1 MRALLLLLWGAN
13 RIVNNRNLGFS
24 HIYFFALILVTPSVC
39 AQAPETASD
48 ATVTYPAE
56 YFAQFNPYSVNDM
69 LQRIPGISLAR
80 SGSRSQ
86 SRGGGRGLGAGG
98 EQVLINGRRIAGKSN
113 EGDSQLSRI
122 PASEVRYI
130 EIIRGTSGELDVRGG
145 TQVINVVLND
155 ALSSVSFAYEVNVDR
170 ALDGTLIPGGK
181 IAATGQYGALN
192 YFLSAEREPRYD
204 FRDGFENA
212 FDRSGDL
219 AETVNRDET
228 SDGWPISLTA
238 NFGYEF
244 SPTDTANLNFSWTGN
259 DVEYDTDRII
269 TRYQSD
275 AVASRIFERDT
286 QPSESTGFEVG
297 GDYMHVFDN
306 GSRWKTIAIV
316 NEKENEFERSRF
328 KVDPSSSVETKDL
341 YLFNYE
347 KYQERIIR
355 SSYVFDLSLGQS
367 IEAGVERAQTI
378 VDTSLR
384 LGLLAGVAGGQD
396 FGGLT
401 PVTSSVGTVEEM
413 RLEYFTI
420 HNWSM
425 NDRMTLET
433 TLLVENSSISQSGTL
448 ANSRDFSFFRP
459 KVDYRFDIT
468 PSIQFRGI
476 VQKIVNQLSFRDF
489 TAGVDQMDD
498 EQNSFEGNSDIQ
510 QMSWWNY
517 EANLEYRLPNDAGV
531 INTQLY
537 YQTVFDVIDNVDVSR
552 NGKILSARGNTG
564 DGRRYGLNL
573 NNSLRLGFLN
583 QPNMLLT
590 AGLSLEEATHY
601 DSILKKDRER
611 RMGPR
616 DGGGSRYA
624 IGFRHDIPRLNN
636 TNWGFNANKRF
647 LNDFMV
653 WDIDKTE
660 HYSPDWSWFAWA
672 ETQAWGGLVYRFEAR
687 DSGERC
693 RLRTRYA
700 GGTTVTGYVDEVEDS
715 CSINGPTLAIKIR
728 GTF

>member
-1 MRALLLLLWGAN
+1 MNYTRPLLLFFSGF
-13 RIVNNRNLGFS
+13 LGLAS
-24 HIYFFALILVTPSVC
+24 NAG

-86 SRGGGRGLGAGG
+86 NRGGGRGLGAGG

-145 TQVINVVLND
+145 TQVINVVLNE
-155 ALSSVSFAYEVNVDR
+155 ALSNVSFAYEVNMDR
-170 ALDGTLIPGGK
+170 ALDGTLVPGGR
-181 IAATGQYGALN
+181 ISATGQYAALN

-204 FRDGFENA
+204 FRDGFESA
-212 FDRSGDL
+212 LDRFGDL

-228 SDGWPISLTA
+228 TDGWPISLTA

-355 SSYVFDLSLGQS
+355 SSYVFDLSQGQS

-384 LGLLAGVAGGQD
+384 LGLLTGVAGGQE

-433 TLLVENSSISQSGTL
+433 TLLVEDSSISQSGTL

-468 PSIQFRGI
+468 PSVQFRGI

-489 TAGVDQMDD
+489 TAGVDQRDD

-552 NGKILSARGNTG
+552 DGEILSARGNTG
-564 DGRRYGLNL
+564 DGRRYGINL
-573 NNSLRLGFLN
+573 NNSLRLSFLN

-590 AGLSLEEATHY
+590 AGLSVEEATHY
-601 DSILKKDRER
+601 DSIRGEDRER
-611 RMGPR
+611 AMGPR
-616 DGGGSRYA
+616 DGGSNYS

-660 HYSPDWSWFAWA
+660 HYSPALSWFAWA

-687 DSGERC
+687 DSNERC

-700 GGTTVTGYVDEVEDS
+700 GGTTVTGYVNEVEDS
-715 CSINGPTLAIKIR
+715 CSINGPVYAIKVR

>member
-1 MRALLLLLWGAN
+1 MNYTRPRALLLFFSGF
-13 RIVNNRNLGFS
+13 LGLAS
-24 HIYFFALILVTPSVC
+24 NAG

-145 TQVINVVLND
+145 TQVINVVLNE
-155 ALSSVSFAYEVNVDR
+155 ALSNVSFAYEVNMDR
-170 ALDGTLIPGGK
+170 ALDGTLVPGGR
-181 IAATGQYGALN
+181 ISATGQYAALN

-204 FRDGFENA
+204 FRDGFESA
-212 FDRSGDL
+212 LDRFGDL

-228 SDGWPISLTA
+228 TDGWPISLTA

-355 SSYVFDLSLGQS
+355 SSYVFDLSQGQS

-384 LGLLAGVAGGQD
+384 LGLLTGVAGGQE

-401 PVTSSVGTVEEM
+401 PVTSSVGTVEEV

-433 TLLVENSSISQSGTL
+433 TLLVEDSSISQSGTL
-448 ANSRDFSFFRP
+448 ANSRDFSF
-459 KVDYRFDIT
+459 
-468 PSIQFRGI
+468 
-476 VQKIVNQLSFRDF
+476 
-489 TAGVDQMDD
+489 
-498 EQNSFEGNSDIQ
+498 
-510 QMSWWNY
+510 
-517 EANLEYRLPNDAGV
+517 
-531 INTQLY
+531 
-537 YQTVFDVIDNVDVSR
+537 
-552 NGKILSARGNTG
+552 
-564 DGRRYGLNL
+564 
-573 NNSLRLGFLN
+573 
-583 QPNMLLT
+583 
-590 AGLSLEEATHY
+590 
-601 DSILKKDRER
+601 
-611 RMGPR
+611 
-616 DGGGSRYA
+616 
-624 IGFRHDIPRLNN
+624 
-636 TNWGFNANKRF
+636 
-647 LNDFMV
+647 
-653 WDIDKTE
+653 
-660 HYSPDWSWFAWA
+660 
-672 ETQAWGGLVYRFEAR
+672 
-687 DSGERC
+687 
-693 RLRTRYA
+693 
-700 GGTTVTGYVDEVEDS
+700 
-715 CSINGPTLAIKIR
+715 
-728 GTF
+728 

>member
-1 MRALLLLLWGAN
+1 MNYTRPLLLFLSGF
-13 RIVNNRNLGFS
+13 LGLAS
-24 HIYFFALILVTPSVC
+24 NAG

-145 TQVINVVLND
+145 TQVINVVLNE
-155 ALSSVSFAYEVNVDR
+155 ALSNVSFAYEVNMDR
-170 ALDGTLIPGGK
+170 ALDGTLVPGGR
-181 IAATGQYGALN
+181 ISATGQYAALN

-204 FRDGFENA
+204 FRDGFESA
-212 FDRSGDL
+212 LDRFGDL

-228 SDGWPISLTA
+228 TDGWPISLTA

-355 SSYVFDLSLGQS
+355 SSYVFDLSQGQS

-384 LGLLAGVAGGQD
+384 LGLLTGVAGGQE

-433 TLLVENSSISQSGTL
+433 TLLVEDSSISQSGTL

-468 PSIQFRGI
+468 PSVQFRGI

-489 TAGVDQMDD
+489 TAGVDQRDD

-552 NGKILSARGNTG
+552 DGEILSARGNTG
-564 DGRRYGLNL
+564 DGRRYGINL
-573 NNSLRLGFLN
+573 NNSLRLSFLN

-590 AGLSLEEATHY
+590 AGLSVEEATHY
-601 DSILKKDRER
+601 DSIRGEDRER
-611 RMGPR
+611 AMGPR
-616 DGGGSRYA
+616 DGGSNYS

-660 HYSPDWSWFAWA
+660 HYSPALSWFAWA

-687 DSGERC
+687 DSNERC

-700 GGTTVTGYVDEVEDS
+700 GGTTVTGYVNEVEDS
-715 CSINGPTLAIKIR
+715 CSINGPVYAIKVR

>member
-1 MRALLLLLWGAN
+1 VNYTRPLLLFFSGF
-13 RIVNNRNLGFS
+13 LGLAS
-24 HIYFFALILVTPSVC
+24 NAG

-86 SRGGGRGLGAGG
+86 NRGGGRGLGAGG

-145 TQVINVVLND
+145 TQVINVVLNE
-155 ALSSVSFAYEVNVDR
+155 ALSNVSFAYEVNMDR
-170 ALDGTLIPGGK
+170 ALDGTLVPGGR
-181 IAATGQYGALN
+181 ISATGQYAALN

-204 FRDGFENA
+204 FRDGFESA
-212 FDRSGDL
+212 LDRFGDL

-228 SDGWPISLTA
+228 TDGWPISLTA

-328 KVDPSSSVETKDL
+328 KVDLSSSVETKDL

-355 SSYVFDLSLGQS
+355 SSYVFDLSQGQS

-384 LGLLAGVAGGQD
+384 LGLLTGVAGGQE

-433 TLLVENSSISQSGTL
+433 TLLVEDSSISQSGTL

-468 PSIQFRGI
+468 PSVQFRGI

-489 TAGVDQMDD
+489 TAGVDQRDD

-552 NGKILSARGNTG
+552 DGEILSARGNTG
-564 DGRRYGLNL
+564 DGRRYGINL
-573 NNSLRLGFLN
+573 NNSLRLSFLN

-590 AGLSLEEATHY
+590 AGLSVEEATHY
-601 DSILKKDRER
+601 DSIRGEDRER
-611 RMGPR
+611 AMGPR
-616 DGGGSRYA
+616 DGGSNYS

-660 HYSPDWSWFAWA
+660 HYSPALSWFAWA

-687 DSGERC
+687 DSNERC

-700 GGTTVTGYVDEVEDS
+700 GGTTVTGYVNEVEDS
-715 CSINGPTLAIKIR
+715 CSINGPVYAIKVR

>member
-1 MRALLLLLWGAN
+1 MNYARPCALLLFVSGF
-13 RIVNNRNLGFS
+13 LGL
-24 HIYFFALILVTPSVC
+24 ATNAG

-155 ALSSVSFAYEVNVDR
+155 ALSSVSFAYEVNIDR
-170 ALDGTLIPGGK
+170 ALDGTLVPGGK
-181 IAATGQYGALN
+181 ISATGQYAALN

-204 FRDGFENA
+204 FRDGFESA
-212 FDRSGDL
+212 LDRFGDL

-228 SDGWPISLTA
+228 TDGWPISLTA

-244 SPTDTANLNFSWTGN
+244 SPADTANLNFSWTGN
-259 DVEYDTDRII
+259 DVEYDTDRVI

-275 AVASRIFERDT
+275 TVTSRIFERDT

-328 KVDPSSSVETKDL
+328 KVDPSSSIETKDL

-355 SSYVFDLSLGQS
+355 SSYVFDLSQGQS

-384 LGLLAGVAGGQD
+384 LGLLTGVAGGQE

-433 TLLVENSSISQSGTL
+433 TLLLEDSSISQSGTL

-468 PSIQFRGI
+468 PSVQFRGI

-489 TAGVDQMDD
+489 TAGVDQRDD

-552 NGKILSARGNTG
+552 GGEILSARGNTG
-564 DGRRYGLNL
+564 DGRRYGINL
-573 NNSLRLGFLN
+573 NNSLRLSFLN

-590 AGLSLEEATHY
+590 AGLSVEEATHY
-601 DSILKKDRER
+601 DSIRGEDRER
-611 RMGPR
+611 AMGPR
-616 DGGGSRYA
+616 DGGSNYS

-660 HYSPDWSWFAWA
+660 HYSPALSWFAWA

-687 DSGERC
+687 DSNERC

-700 GGTTVTGYVDEVEDS
+700 GGTTVTGYVNEVEDS
-715 CSINGPTLAIKIR
+715 CSINGPVYAIKVR

>member
-1 MRALLLLLWGAN
+1 MLLWGAN
-13 RIVNNRNLGFS
+13 RIVNNKNLGFS
-24 HIYFFALILVTPSVC
+24 HIYFFVLILVTPYVS

-155 ALSSVSFAYEVNVDR
+155 ALSSVSFAYEVNMDR

-204 FRDGFENA
+204 FRDGFESA

-228 SDGWPISLTA
+228 TDGWPISLTA

-259 DVEYDTDRII
+259 DVEYDTDRVI

-328 KVDPSSSVETKDL
+328 KVDPFSSIETKDL

-384 LGLLAGVAGGQD
+384 LGLLAGVAGGQE

-433 TLLVENSSISQSGTL
+433 TLLLEDSSISQSGTL

-552 NGKILSARGNTG
+552 NGEILSARGNTG

-573 NNSLRLGFLN
+573 NNSLRLGF
-583 QPNMLLT
+583 
-590 AGLSLEEATHY
+590 
-601 DSILKKDRER
+601 
-611 RMGPR
+611 
-616 DGGGSRYA
+616 
-624 IGFRHDIPRLNN
+624 
-636 TNWGFNANKRF
+636 
-647 LNDFMV
+647 
-653 WDIDKTE
+653 
-660 HYSPDWSWFAWA
+660 
-672 ETQAWGGLVYRFEAR
+672 
-687 DSGERC
+687 
-693 RLRTRYA
+693 
-700 GGTTVTGYVDEVEDS
+700 
-715 CSINGPTLAIKIR
+715 
-728 GTF
+728 

>member
-1 MRALLLLLWGAN
+1 MNYTRPRALLLFFSGF
-13 RIVNNRNLGFS
+13 LGLAS
-24 HIYFFALILVTPSVC
+24 NAG

-86 SRGGGRGLGAGG
+86 NRGGGRGLGAGG

-145 TQVINVVLND
+145 TQVINVVLNE
-155 ALSSVSFAYEVNVDR
+155 ALSNVSFAYEVNMDR
-170 ALDGTLIPGGK
+170 ALDGTLVPGGR
-181 IAATGQYGALN
+181 ISATGQYAALN

-204 FRDGFENA
+204 FRDGFESA
-212 FDRSGDL
+212 LDRFGDL

-228 SDGWPISLTA
+228 TDGWPISLTA

-355 SSYVFDLSLGQS
+355 SSYVFDLSQGQS

-384 LGLLAGVAGGQD
+384 LGLLTGVAGGQE

-433 TLLVENSSISQSGTL
+433 TLLVEDSSISQSGTL

-468 PSIQFRGI
+468 PSVQFRGI

-489 TAGVDQMDD
+489 TAGVDQRDD

-552 NGKILSARGNTG
+552 DGEILSARGNTG
-564 DGRRYGLNL
+564 DGRRYGINL
-573 NNSLRLGFLN
+573 NNSLRLSFLN

-590 AGLSLEEATHY
+590 AGLSVEEATHY
-601 DSILKKDRER
+601 DSIRGEDRER
-611 RMGPR
+611 AMGPR
-616 DGGGSRYA
+616 DGGSNYS

-660 HYSPDWSWFAWA
+660 HYSPALSWFAWA

-687 DSGERC
+687 DSNERC

-700 GGTTVTGYVDEVEDS
+700 GGTTVTGYVNEVEDS
-715 CSINGPTLAIKIR
+715 CSINGPVYAIKVR

>member
-1 MRALLLLLWGAN
+1 MNYARPCALLLFVSGF
-13 RIVNNRNLGFS
+13 LGL
-24 HIYFFALILVTPSVC
+24 ATNAG

-155 ALSSVSFAYEVNVDR
+155 ALSSVSFAYEVNIDR
-170 ALDGTLIPGGK
+170 ALDGTLVPGGK
-181 IAATGQYGALN
+181 ISATGQYAALN

-204 FRDGFENA
+204 FRDGFESA
-212 FDRSGDL
+212 LDRFGDL

-228 SDGWPISLTA
+228 TDGWPISLTA

-244 SPTDTANLNFSWTGN
+244 SPADTANLNFSWTGN
-259 DVEYDTDRII
+259 DVEYDTDRVI

-328 KVDPSSSVETKDL
+328 KVDPSSSIETKDL

-355 SSYVFDLSLGQS
+355 SSYVFDLSQGQS

-384 LGLLAGVAGGQD
+384 LGLLTGVAGGQE

-433 TLLVENSSISQSGTL
+433 TLLVEDSSISQSGTL

-468 PSIQFRGI
+468 PSVQFRGI

-489 TAGVDQMDD
+489 TAGVDQRDD

-552 NGKILSARGNTG
+552 GGEILSARGNTG
-564 DGRRYGLNL
+564 DGRRYGINL
-573 NNSLRLGFLN
+573 NNSLRLSFLN

-590 AGLSLEEATHY
+590 AGLSVEEATHY
-601 DSILKKDRER
+601 DSIRGEDRER
-611 RMGPR
+611 AMGPR
-616 DGGGSRYA
+616 DGGSNYS

-660 HYSPDWSWFAWA
+660 HYSPALSWFAWA

-687 DSGERC
+687 DSNERC

-700 GGTTVTGYVDEVEDS
+700 GGTTVTGYVNEVEDS
-715 CSINGPTLAIKIR
+715 CSINGPVYAIKVR

>member
-1 MRALLLLLWGAN
+1 MNYTRPRALLLFFSGF
-13 RIVNNRNLGFS
+13 LGLAS
-24 HIYFFALILVTPSVC
+24 NAG

-145 TQVINVVLND
+145 TQVINVVLNE
-155 ALSSVSFAYEVNVDR
+155 ALSNVSFAYEVNMDR
-170 ALDGTLIPGGK
+170 ALDGTLVPGGK
-181 IAATGQYGALN
+181 ISATGQYAALN

-204 FRDGFENA
+204 FRDGFESA
-212 FDRSGDL
+212 LDRFGNL

-228 SDGWPISLTA
+228 TDGWPISLTA

-355 SSYVFDLSLGQS
+355 SSYVFDLSQGQS

-384 LGLLAGVAGGQD
+384 LGLLTGVAGGQE

-433 TLLVENSSISQSGTL
+433 TLLVEDSSISQSGTL

-468 PSIQFRGI
+468 PSVQFRGI

-489 TAGVDQMDD
+489 TAGVDQRDD

-552 NGKILSARGNTG
+552 DGEILSARGNTG
-564 DGRRYGLNL
+564 DGRRYGINL
-573 NNSLRLGFLN
+573 NNSLRLSFLN

-590 AGLSLEEATHY
+590 AGLSVEEATHY
-601 DSILKKDRER
+601 DSIRGEDRER
-611 RMGPR
+611 AMGPR
-616 DGGGSRYA
+616 DGGSNYS

-660 HYSPDWSWFAWA
+660 HYSPALSWFAWA

-687 DSGERC
+687 DSNERC

-700 GGTTVTGYVDEVEDS
+700 GGTTVTGYVNEVEDS
-715 CSINGPTLAIKIR
+715 CSINGPVYAIKVR

>member
-1 MRALLLLLWGAN
+1 MNYTRPRPLLLFFSGF
-13 RIVNNRNLGFS
+13 LGLAS
-24 HIYFFALILVTPSVC
+24 NAG

-145 TQVINVVLND
+145 TQVINVVLNE
-155 ALSSVSFAYEVNVDR
+155 ALSNVSFAYEVNMDR
-170 ALDGTLIPGGK
+170 ALDGTLVPGGR
-181 IAATGQYGALN
+181 ISATGQYAALN

-204 FRDGFENA
+204 FRDGFESA
-212 FDRSGDL
+212 LDRFGDL

-228 SDGWPISLTA
+228 TDGWPISLTA

-355 SSYVFDLSLGQS
+355 SSYVFDLSQGQS

-384 LGLLAGVAGGQD
+384 LGLLTGVAGGQE

-433 TLLVENSSISQSGTL
+433 TLLVEDSSISQSGTL

-468 PSIQFRGI
+468 PSVQFRGI

-489 TAGVDQMDD
+489 TAGVDQRDD

-552 NGKILSARGNTG
+552 DGEILSARGNTG
-564 DGRRYGLNL
+564 DGRRYGINL
-573 NNSLRLGFLN
+573 NNSLRLSFLN

-590 AGLSLEEATHY
+590 AGLSVEEATHY
-601 DSILKKDRER
+601 DSIRGEDRER
-611 RMGPR
+611 AMGPR
-616 DGGGSRYA
+616 DGGSNYS

-660 HYSPDWSWFAWA
+660 HYSPALSWFAWA

-687 DSGERC
+687 DSNERC

-700 GGTTVTGYVDEVEDS
+700 GGTTVTGYVNEVEDS
-715 CSINGPTLAIKIR
+715 CSINGPVYAIKVR

>member
-1 MRALLLLLWGAN
+1 VNYTRPRALLLFFSGF
-13 RIVNNRNLGFS
+13 LGLAS
-24 HIYFFALILVTPSVC
+24 NAG

-145 TQVINVVLND
+145 TQVINVVLNE
-155 ALSSVSFAYEVNVDR
+155 ALSSVSFAYEVNMDR
-170 ALDGTLIPGGK
+170 ALDGTLVPGGK
-181 IAATGQYGALN
+181 ISATGQYAALN

-204 FRDGFENA
+204 FRDGFESA
-212 FDRSGDL
+212 LDRFGDL

-228 SDGWPISLTA
+228 TDGWPISLTA

-259 DVEYDTDRII
+259 DVEYDTDRDI

-328 KVDPSSSVETKDL
+328 KVDPSASSETKDL

-355 SSYVFDLSLGQS
+355 SSYVFDLSQGQS

-384 LGLLAGVAGGQD
+384 LGLLTGVAGGQE

-433 TLLVENSSISQSGTL
+433 TLLLEDSSISQSGTL

-468 PSIQFRGI
+468 PSVQFRGI

-489 TAGVDQMDD
+489 TAGVDQRDD

-552 NGKILSARGNTG
+552 GGEILSARGNTG
-564 DGRRYGLNL
+564 DGRRYGINL
-573 NNSLRLGFLN
+573 NNSLRLSFLN

-590 AGLSLEEATHY
+590 AGLSVEEATHY
-601 DSILKKDRER
+601 DSIRGEDRER
-611 RMGPR
+611 AMGPR
-616 DGGGSRYA
+616 DGGSNYS

-660 HYSPDWSWFAWA
+660 HYSPALSWFAWA

-687 DSGERC
+687 DSNERC

-700 GGTTVTGYVDEVEDS
+700 GGTTVTGYVNEVEDS
-715 CSINGPTLAIKIR
+715 CSINGPVYAIKVR

>member
-1 MRALLLLLWGAN
+1 VNYTRPRALLLFFTGFLGLASNAGAQ
-13 RIVNNRNLGFS
+13 S
-24 HIYFFALILVTPSVC
+24 
-39 AQAPETASD
+39 PETASD
-48 ATVTYPAE
+48 TTVTYPAE

-145 TQVINVVLND
+145 TQVINVVLNE
-155 ALSSVSFAYEVNVDR
+155 ALSNVSFAYEVNMDR
-170 ALDGTLIPGGK
+170 ALDGTLVPGGR
-181 IAATGQYGALN
+181 ISATGQFAALN

-204 FRDGFENA
+204 FRDGFESA
-212 FDRSGDL
+212 LDRFGNL

-228 SDGWPISLTA
+228 TDGWPISLTA

-259 DVEYDTDRII
+259 DVEYDTDRVI

-355 SSYVFDLSLGQS
+355 SSYVFDLSQGQS

-384 LGLLAGVAGGQD
+384 LGLLTGVAGGQE

-433 TLLVENSSISQSGTL
+433 TLLVEDSSISQSGTL

-468 PSIQFRGI
+468 PSVQFRGI

-489 TAGVDQMDD
+489 TAGVDQRDD

-552 NGKILSARGNTG
+552 DGEILSARGNTG
-564 DGRRYGLNL
+564 DGRRYGINL
-573 NNSLRLGFLN
+573 NNSLRLSFLN

-590 AGLSLEEATHY
+590 AGLSVEEATHY
-601 DSILKKDRER
+601 DSIRGEDRER
-611 RMGPR
+611 AMGPR
-616 DGGGSRYA
+616 DGGSNYS

-660 HYSPDWSWFAWA
+660 HYSPALSWFAWA

-687 DSGERC
+687 DSNERC

-700 GGTTVTGYVDEVEDS
+700 GGTTVTGYVNEVEDS
-715 CSINGPTLAIKIR
+715 CSINGPVYAIKVR

>member
-1 MRALLLLLWGAN
+1 VNYTRPRALLLFFSGF
-13 RIVNNRNLGFS
+13 LGLAS
-24 HIYFFALILVTPSVC
+24 NAG

-145 TQVINVVLND
+145 TQVINVVLNE
-155 ALSSVSFAYEVNVDR
+155 ALSNVSFAYEVNMDR
-170 ALDGTLIPGGK
+170 ALDGTLIPGGR
-181 IAATGQYGALN
+181 ISATGQYAALN

-204 FRDGFENA
+204 FRDGFESA
-212 FDRSGDL
+212 LDRFGDL

-228 SDGWPISLTA
+228 TDGWPISLTA

-355 SSYVFDLSLGQS
+355 SSYVFDLSQGQS

-384 LGLLAGVAGGQD
+384 LGLLTGVAGGQE

-433 TLLVENSSISQSGTL
+433 TLLVEDSSISQSGTL

-459 KVDYRFDIT
+459 KVDYRFDMT
-468 PSIQFRGI
+468 PSVQFRGI

-489 TAGVDQMDD
+489 TAGVDQRDD

-552 NGKILSARGNTG
+552 DGEILSARGNTG
-564 DGRRYGLNL
+564 DGRRYGINL
-573 NNSLRLGFLN
+573 NNSLRLSFLN

-590 AGLSLEEATHY
+590 AGLSVEEATHY
-601 DSILKKDRER
+601 DSIRGEDRER
-611 RMGPR
+611 AMGPR
-616 DGGGSRYA
+616 DGGSNYS

-660 HYSPDWSWFAWA
+660 HYSPALSWFAWA

-687 DSGERC
+687 DSNERC

-700 GGTTVTGYVDEVEDS
+700 GGTTVTGYVNEVEDS
-715 CSINGPTLAIKIR
+715 CSINGPVYAIKVR

>member
-1 MRALLLLLWGAN
+1 MNYTRPRALLLFFSGF
-13 RIVNNRNLGFS
+13 LGLAS
-24 HIYFFALILVTPSVC
+24 NAG

-145 TQVINVVLND
+145 TQVINVVLNE
-155 ALSSVSFAYEVNVDR
+155 ALSNVSFAYEVNMDR
-170 ALDGTLIPGGK
+170 ALDGTLVPGGR
-181 IAATGQYGALN
+181 ISATGQYAALN

-204 FRDGFENA
+204 FRDGFESA
-212 FDRSGDL
+212 LDRFGDL

-228 SDGWPISLTA
+228 TDGWPISLTA

-259 DVEYDTDRII
+259 DVEYDTDRVI

-355 SSYVFDLSLGQS
+355 SSYVFDLSQGQS

-384 LGLLAGVAGGQD
+384 LGLLTGVAGGQE

-433 TLLVENSSISQSGTL
+433 TLLVEDSSISQSGTL

-468 PSIQFRGI
+468 PSVQFRGI

-489 TAGVDQMDD
+489 TAGVDQRDD

-552 NGKILSARGNTG
+552 DGEILSARGNTG
-564 DGRRYGLNL
+564 DGRRYGINL
-573 NNSLRLGFLN
+573 NNSLRLSFLN

-590 AGLSLEEATHY
+590 AGLSVEEATHY
-601 DSILKKDRER
+601 DSIRGEDRER
-611 RMGPR
+611 AMGPR
-616 DGGGSRYA
+616 DGGSNYS

-660 HYSPDWSWFAWA
+660 HYSPALSWFAWA

-687 DSGERC
+687 DSNERC

-700 GGTTVTGYVDEVEDS
+700 GGTTVTGYVNEVEDS
-715 CSINGPTLAIKIR
+715 CSINGPVYAIKVR

>member
-1 MRALLLLLWGAN
+1 MNYARPCALLLFVSGF
-13 RIVNNRNLGFS
+13 LGL
-24 HIYFFALILVTPSVC
+24 ATNAG

-130 EIIRGTSGELDVRGG
+130 EIIRGTSGDLDVRGG

-155 ALSSVSFAYEVNVDR
+155 ALSSVSFAYEVNIDR
-170 ALDGTLIPGGK
+170 ALDGTLVPGGK
-181 IAATGQYGALN
+181 ISATGQYAALN

-204 FRDGFENA
+204 FRDGFESA
-212 FDRSGDL
+212 LDRFGDL

-228 SDGWPISLTA
+228 TDGWPISLTA

-244 SPTDTANLNFSWTGN
+244 SPADTANLNFSWTGN
-259 DVEYDTDRII
+259 DVEYDTDRVI

-275 AVASRIFERDT
+275 TVTSRIFERDT

-328 KVDPSSSVETKDL
+328 KVDPSSSIETKDL

-355 SSYVFDLSLGQS
+355 SSYVFDLSQGQS

-384 LGLLAGVAGGQD
+384 LGLLTGVAGGQE

-433 TLLVENSSISQSGTL
+433 TLLLEDSSISQSGTL

-468 PSIQFRGI
+468 PSVQFRGI

-489 TAGVDQMDD
+489 TAGVDQRDD

-552 NGKILSARGNTG
+552 GGEILSARGNTG
-564 DGRRYGLNL
+564 DGRRYGINL
-573 NNSLRLGFLN
+573 NNSLRLSFLN

-590 AGLSLEEATHY
+590 AGLSVEEATHY
-601 DSILKKDRER
+601 DSIRGEDRER
-611 RMGPR
+611 AMGPR
-616 DGGGSRYA
+616 DGGSNYS

-660 HYSPDWSWFAWA
+660 HYSPALSWFAWA

-687 DSGERC
+687 DSNERC

-700 GGTTVTGYVDEVEDS
+700 GGTTVTGYVNEVEDS
-715 CSINGPTLAIKIR
+715 CSINGPVYAIKVR

>member
-1 MRALLLLLWGAN
+1 MNYTRPRALLLFFSGF
-13 RIVNNRNLGFS
+13 LGLAS
-24 HIYFFALILVTPSVC
+24 NAG

-145 TQVINVVLND
+145 TQVINVVLNE
-155 ALSSVSFAYEVNVDR
+155 ALSSVSFAYEVNMDR
-170 ALDGTLIPGGK
+170 ALDGTLVPGGK
-181 IAATGQYGALN
+181 ISATGQYAALN

-204 FRDGFENA
+204 FRDGFESA
-212 FDRSGDL
+212 LDRFGDL

-228 SDGWPISLTA
+228 TDGWPISLTA

-259 DVEYDTDRII
+259 DVEYDTDRVI

-328 KVDPSSSVETKDL
+328 KVDLSASSETKDL

-347 KYQERIIR
+347 KYQERILR
-355 SSYVFDLSLGQS
+355 SSYVFNLSQGQS
-367 IEAGVERAQTI
+367 VEAGIERAQTV

-384 LGLLAGVAGGQD
+384 LGLLTGAAADAG

-401 PVTSSVGTVEEM
+401 PVTNSVGSVEEI

-433 TLLVENSSISQSGTL
+433 TLLVEDSSISQSGTL

-468 PSIQFRGI
+468 PSVQFRGI

-489 TAGVDQMDD
+489 TAGVDQRDD
-498 EQNSFEGNSDIQ
+498 EQNSFEGNSDIR

-552 NGKILSARGNTG
+552 DGEILSARGNTG
-564 DGRRYGLNL
+564 DGRRYGINL
-573 NNSLRLGFLN
+573 NNSLRLSFLN

-590 AGLSLEEATHY
+590 AGLSVEEATHY
-601 DSILKKDRER
+601 DSIRGEDRER
-611 RMGPR
+611 AMGPR
-616 DGGGSRYA
+616 DGGSNYS

-660 HYSPDWSWFAWA
+660 HYSPALSWFAWA

-687 DSGERC
+687 DSNERC

-700 GGTTVTGYVDEVEDS
+700 GGTTVTGYVNEVEDS
-715 CSINGPTLAIKIR
+715 CSINGPVYAIKVR

>member
-1 MRALLLLLWGAN
+1 MNYIRPRALLLFFPGF
-13 RIVNNRNLGFS
+13 LGLAS
-24 HIYFFALILVTPSVC
+24 NAG

-86 SRGGGRGLGAGG
+86 NRGGGRGLGAGG

-145 TQVINVVLND
+145 TQVINVVLNE
-155 ALSSVSFAYEVNVDR
+155 ALSNVSFAYEVNMDR
-170 ALDGTLIPGGK
+170 ALDGTLVPGGR
-181 IAATGQYGALN
+181 ISATGQYAALN

-204 FRDGFENA
+204 FRDGFESA
-212 FDRSGDL
+212 LDRFGDL

-228 SDGWPISLTA
+228 TDGWPISLTA

-355 SSYVFDLSLGQS
+355 SSYVFDLSQGQS

-384 LGLLAGVAGGQD
+384 LGLLTGVAGGQE

-433 TLLVENSSISQSGTL
+433 TLLVEDSSISQSGTL

-468 PSIQFRGI
+468 PSVQFRGI

-489 TAGVDQMDD
+489 TAGVDQRDD

-552 NGKILSARGNTG
+552 DGEILSARGNTG
-564 DGRRYGLNL
+564 DGRRYGINL
-573 NNSLRLGFLN
+573 NNSLRLSFLN

-590 AGLSLEEATHY
+590 AGLSVEEATHY
-601 DSILKKDRER
+601 DSIRGEDRER
-611 RMGPR
+611 AMGPR
-616 DGGGSRYA
+616 DGGSNYS

-660 HYSPDWSWFAWA
+660 HYSPALSWFAWA

-687 DSGERC
+687 DSNERC

-700 GGTTVTGYVDEVEDS
+700 GGTTVTGYVNEVEDS
-715 CSINGPTLAIKIR
+715 CSINGPVYAIKVR

>member
-1 MRALLLLLWGAN
+1 MNYTRPRALLLFFSGF
-13 RIVNNRNLGFS
+13 LGLAS
-24 HIYFFALILVTPSVC
+24 NAG

-145 TQVINVVLND
+145 TQVINVVLNE
-155 ALSSVSFAYEVNVDR
+155 ALSNVSFAYEVNMDR
-170 ALDGTLIPGGK
+170 ALDGTLVPGGR
-181 IAATGQYGALN
+181 ISATGQFAALN

-204 FRDGFENA
+204 FRDGFESA
-212 FDRSGDL
+212 LDRFGDL

-228 SDGWPISLTA
+228 TDGWPISLTA

-355 SSYVFDLSLGQS
+355 SSYVFDLSQGQS

-384 LGLLAGVAGGQD
+384 LGLLTGVAGGQE

-433 TLLVENSSISQSGTL
+433 TLLVEDSSISQSGTL

-468 PSIQFRGI
+468 PSVQFRGI

-489 TAGVDQMDD
+489 TAGVDQRDD

-552 NGKILSARGNTG
+552 DGEILSARGNTG
-564 DGRRYGLNL
+564 DGRRYGINL
-573 NNSLRLGFLN
+573 NNSLRLSFLN

-590 AGLSLEEATHY
+590 AGLSVEEATHY
-601 DSILKKDRER
+601 DSIRGEDRER
-611 RMGPR
+611 AMGPR
-616 DGGGSRYA
+616 DGGSNYS

-660 HYSPDWSWFAWA
+660 HYSPALSWFAWA

-687 DSGERC
+687 DSNERC

-700 GGTTVTGYVDEVEDS
+700 GGTTVTGYVNEVEDS
-715 CSINGPTLAIKIR
+715 CSINGPVYAIKVR

>member
-1 MRALLLLLWGAN
+1 MNYTRPRALLLFFSGF
-13 RIVNNRNLGFS
+13 LGLAS
-24 HIYFFALILVTPSVC
+24 NAG

-145 TQVINVVLND
+145 TQVINVVLNE
-155 ALSSVSFAYEVNVDR
+155 ALSNVSFAYEVNMDR
-170 ALDGTLIPGGK
+170 ALDGSLVPGGR
-181 IAATGQYGALN
+181 ISATGQYAALN

-204 FRDGFENA
+204 FRDGFESA
-212 FDRSGDL
+212 LDRFGDL

-228 SDGWPISLTA
+228 TDGWPISLTA

-259 DVEYDTDRII
+259 DVEYDTDRVI

-355 SSYVFDLSLGQS
+355 SSYVFDLSQGQS

-384 LGLLAGVAGGQD
+384 LGLLTGVAGGQE

-401 PVTSSVGTVEEM
+401 PVTSSVGTVEEV

-433 TLLVENSSISQSGTL
+433 TLLVEDSSISQSGTL

-468 PSIQFRGI
+468 PSVQFRGI

-510 QMSWWNY
+510 PWSFWNY

-537 YQTVFDVIDNVDVSR
+537 YQTVFDFIDNVDVSR
-552 NGKILSARGNTG
+552 
-564 DGRRYGLNL
+564 DG
-573 NNSLRLGFLN
+573 
-583 QPNMLLT
+583 
-590 AGLSLEEATHY
+590 
-601 DSILKKDRER
+601 
-611 RMGPR
+611 
-616 DGGGSRYA
+616 
-624 IGFRHDIPRLNN
+624 
-636 TNWGFNANKRF
+636 
-647 LNDFMV
+647 
-653 WDIDKTE
+653 
-660 HYSPDWSWFAWA
+660 
-672 ETQAWGGLVYRFEAR
+672 
-687 DSGERC
+687 
-693 RLRTRYA
+693 
-700 GGTTVTGYVDEVEDS
+700 
-715 CSINGPTLAIKIR
+715 
-728 GTF
+728 

>member
-1 MRALLLLLWGAN
+1 MHYTRPRALLLFFSGF
-13 RIVNNRNLGFS
+13 LGLAS
-24 HIYFFALILVTPSVC
+24 NAG

-145 TQVINVVLND
+145 TQVINVVLNE
-155 ALSSVSFAYEVNVDR
+155 ALSNVSFAYEVNMDR
-170 ALDGTLIPGGK
+170 ALDGTLVPGGR
-181 IAATGQYGALN
+181 ISATGQYAALN

-204 FRDGFENA
+204 FRDGFESA
-212 FDRSGDL
+212 LDRFGDL

-228 SDGWPISLTA
+228 TDGWPISLTA

-259 DVEYDTDRII
+259 DVEYDTDRVI

-328 KVDPSSSVETKDL
+328 KVDLSASSETKDL

-347 KYQERIIR
+347 KYQERILR
-355 SSYVFDLSLGQS
+355 SSYVFNLSQGQS
-367 IEAGVERAQTI
+367 VEAGIERAQTV

-384 LGLLAGVAGGQD
+384 LGLLTGAAADAG

-401 PVTSSVGTVEEM
+401 PVTNSVGSVEEI

-433 TLLVENSSISQSGTL
+433 TLLVEDSSISQSGTL

-468 PSIQFRGI
+468 PSVQFRGI

-489 TAGVDQMDD
+489 TAGVDQRDD

-552 NGKILSARGNTG
+552 DGEILSARGNTG
-564 DGRRYGLNL
+564 DGRRYGINL
-573 NNSLRLGFLN
+573 NNSLRLSFLN

-590 AGLSLEEATHY
+590 AGLSVEEATHY
-601 DSILKKDRER
+601 DSIRGEDRER
-611 RMGPR
+611 AMGPR
-616 DGGGSRYA
+616 DGGSNYS

-660 HYSPDWSWFAWA
+660 HYSPALSWFAWA

-687 DSGERC
+687 DSNERC

-700 GGTTVTGYVDEVEDS
+700 GGTTVTGYVNEVEDS
-715 CSINGPTLAIKIR
+715 CSINGPVYAIKVR

>member
-1 MRALLLLLWGAN
+1 MNYTRPRPLLLFFSGF
-13 RIVNNRNLGFS
+13 LGLAS
-24 HIYFFALILVTPSVC
+24 NAG

-145 TQVINVVLND
+145 TQVINVVLNE
-155 ALSSVSFAYEVNVDR
+155 ALSNVSFAYEVNMDR
-170 ALDGTLIPGGK
+170 ALDGTLVPGGR
-181 IAATGQYGALN
+181 ISATGQYAALN

-204 FRDGFENA
+204 FRDGFESA
-212 FDRSGDL
+212 LDRFGDL

-228 SDGWPISLTA
+228 TDGWPISLTA

-259 DVEYDTDRII
+259 DVEYDTDRVI

-275 AVASRIFERDT
+275 EVASRIFERDT

-355 SSYVFDLSLGQS
+355 SSYVFDLSQGQS

-384 LGLLAGVAGGQD
+384 LGLLTGVAGGQE

-433 TLLVENSSISQSGTL
+433 TLLVEDSSISQSGTL

-468 PSIQFRGI
+468 PSVQFRGI

-489 TAGVDQMDD
+489 TAGVDQRDD

-552 NGKILSARGNTG
+552 DGEILSARGNTG
-564 DGRRYGLNL
+564 DGRRYGINL
-573 NNSLRLGFLN
+573 NNSLRLSFLN

-590 AGLSLEEATHY
+590 AGLSVEEATHY
-601 DSILKKDRER
+601 DSIRGEDRER
-611 RMGPR
+611 AMGPR
-616 DGGGSRYA
+616 DGGSNYS

-660 HYSPDWSWFAWA
+660 HYSPALSWFAWA

-687 DSGERC
+687 DSNERC

-700 GGTTVTGYVDEVEDS
+700 GGTTVTGYVNEVEDS
-715 CSINGPTLAIKIR
+715 CSINGPVYAIKVR

>member
-1 MRALLLLLWGAN
+1 MNYTRPRALLLFFSGF
-13 RIVNNRNLGFS
+13 LGLAS
-24 HIYFFALILVTPSVC
+24 NAG

-145 TQVINVVLND
+145 TQVINVVLNE
-155 ALSSVSFAYEVNVDR
+155 ALSNVSFAYEVNMDR
-170 ALDGTLIPGGK
+170 ALDGTLVPGGK
-181 IAATGQYGALN
+181 ISATGQYAALN

-204 FRDGFENA
+204 FRDGFESA
-212 FDRSGDL
+212 LDRFGDL

-228 SDGWPISLTA
+228 TDGWPISLTA

-355 SSYVFDLSLGQS
+355 SSYVFDLSQGQS

-384 LGLLAGVAGGQD
+384 LGLLTGVAGGQE

-433 TLLVENSSISQSGTL
+433 TLLVEDSSISQSGTL

-468 PSIQFRGI
+468 PSVQFRGI

-489 TAGVDQMDD
+489 TAGVDQRDD

-552 NGKILSARGNTG
+552 DGEILSARGNTG
-564 DGRRYGLNL
+564 DGRRYGINL
-573 NNSLRLGFLN
+573 NNSLRLSFLN

-590 AGLSLEEATHY
+590 AGLSVEEATHY
-601 DSILKKDRER
+601 DSIRGEDRER
-611 RMGPR
+611 AMGPR
-616 DGGGSRYA
+616 DGGSNYS

-687 DSGERC
+687 DFGERC

-700 GGTTVTGYVDEVEDS
+700 GGTTVTGYVNEVEDS
-715 CSINGPTLAIKIR
+715 CSINGPVYAIKVR

>member
-1 MRALLLLLWGAN
+1 MRALLLLLWGAS
-13 RIVNNRNLGFS
+13 RIVNNKNLGSS
-24 HIYFFALILVTPSVC
+24 HIYFFVLILVTPYVC

-155 ALSSVSFAYEVNVDR
+155 ALSSVSFAYEVNMDM

-204 FRDGFENA
+204 FRDGFESA

-228 SDGWPISLTA
+228 TDGWPISLTA

-259 DVEYDTDRII
+259 DVEYDTDRVI

-286 QPSESTGFEVG
+286 QPSESTGFEGG

-328 KVDPSSSVETKDL
+328 KVDPSSSIETKDL

-355 SSYVFDLSLGQS
+355 SSYVFDLSQGQS

-384 LGLLAGVAGGQD
+384 LGLLTGVAGGQE

-433 TLLVENSSISQSGTL
+433 TLLVEDSSISQSGTL

-468 PSIQFRGI
+468 PSVQFRGI

-489 TAGVDQMDD
+489 TAGVDQRDD

-552 NGKILSARGNTG
+552 DGEILSARGNTG
-564 DGRRYGLNL
+564 DGRRYGINL
-573 NNSLRLGFLN
+573 NNSLRLSFLN

-590 AGLSLEEATHY
+590 AGLSVEEATHY
-601 DSILKKDRER
+601 DSIRGEDRER
-611 RMGPR
+611 AMGPR
-616 DGGGSRYA
+616 DGGSRYS

-715 CSINGPTLAIKIR
+715 CSINGPVYAIKVR

>member
-1 MRALLLLLWGAN
+1 VNYTRPRALLLFFSGF
-13 RIVNNRNLGFS
+13 LGLAS
-24 HIYFFALILVTPSVC
+24 NAG

-145 TQVINVVLND
+145 TQVINVVLNE
-155 ALSSVSFAYEVNVDR
+155 ALSNVSFAYEVNMDR
-170 ALDGTLIPGGK
+170 ALDGTLVPGGR
-181 IAATGQYGALN
+181 ISATGQYAALN

-204 FRDGFENA
+204 FRDGFESA
-212 FDRSGDL
+212 LDRFGDL

-228 SDGWPISLTA
+228 TDGWPISLTA

-355 SSYVFDLSLGQS
+355 SSYVFDLSQGQS

-384 LGLLAGVAGGQD
+384 LGLLTGVAGGQE

-433 TLLVENSSISQSGTL
+433 TLLVEDSSISQSGTL

-468 PSIQFRGI
+468 PSVQFRGI

-489 TAGVDQMDD
+489 TAGVDQRDD

-552 NGKILSARGNTG
+552 DGEILSARGNTG
-564 DGRRYGLNL
+564 DGRRYGINL
-573 NNSLRLGFLN
+573 NNSLRLSFLN

-590 AGLSLEEATHY
+590 AGLSVEEATHY
-601 DSILKKDRER
+601 DSIRGEDRER
-611 RMGPR
+611 AMGPR
-616 DGGGSRYA
+616 DGGSNYS

-660 HYSPDWSWFAWA
+660 HYSPALSWFAWA

-687 DSGERC
+687 DSNERC

-700 GGTTVTGYVDEVEDS
+700 GGTTVTGYVNEVEDS
-715 CSINGPTLAIKIR
+715 CSINGPVYAIKVR